1 MPLDRDAHGFPARTQ
16 PVGQLGEVELV
27 RTLSEGGAEAAVLF
41 LEHIRDAREAFG
53 GQQRCIQT
61 ALRGLGRQHA
71 FHHGAELR
79 REDAARLR
87 PCNAE
92 GLEDLFAVESQHAA
106 GRHGCR
112 ECAEKA
118 RRVPAL
124 GQHLVPVHAQAHA
137 RTDFEA
143 DDDRRQQSFA
153 VDLVG
158 TDELGRRQHRR
169 QHSRAAMDRRR
180 IGIVQFVALD
190 HCAVQQRGARGR
202 RRFVAAPDR
211 GLPSTWLQL
220 ADHIQQDV
228 RPFELGTEQAAA
240 QAVQD
245 D

>member
-1 MPLDRDAHGFPARTQ
+1 MRQGRQ
-16 PVGQLGEVELV
+16 VEQIIAL
-27 RTLSEGGAEAAVLF
+27 REGRAVAAVAGFENIL
-41 LEHIRDAREAFG
+41 DAGEAFS
-53 GQQRCIQT
+53 GQQRGVQP

-71 FHHGAELR
+71 LDHGTELAGHQACRLRTRDSQGLVVLLRAEPQHTAGSHR
-79 REDAARLR
+79 SRERTEDA
-87 PCNAE
+87 
-92 GLEDLFAVESQHAA
+92 G
-106 GRHGCR
+106 
-112 ECAEKA
+112 
-118 RRVPAL
+118 RVPAL